1 MPGAKAKAT
10 MGNLIDFKQVLTQI
24 VGFLIFLW
32 LIRKYAWGPVLETL
46 ENRRQKIAADLA
58 HAERERVD
66 AAALKSDL
74 DRQLKGID
82 AQARAKVQEAVVEG
96 QKLAAEIKT
105 DAQAQARARLQRAES
120 EIEGERAKA
129 QKALHEDLA
138 RMAVL
143 GAEKILRKKL
153 DETEQ
158 RRLIA
163 EFIADVK
170 EAR

>member
-1 MPGAKAKAT
+1 

-46 ENRRQKIAADLA
+46 EARRAKIVSDLA
-58 HAERERVD
+58 HAEKEMQD
-66 AAALKSDL
+66 AAALKADL

-82 AQARAKVQEAVVEG
+82 AQARAKIQEAVAEG
-96 QKLAAEIKT
+96 QAMAAEIKT
-105 DAQAQARARLQRAES
+105 DAQVQARARLQRAEG

-129 QKALHEDLA
+129 EKALQEDIA
-138 RMAVL
+138 RMAVA

-153 DETEQ
+153 DEAEQ
-158 RRLIA
+158 RRLVA
-163 EFIADVK
+163 EYIADVK
-170 EAR
+170 EAH

>member
-1 MPGAKAKAT
+1 

-46 ENRRQKIAADLA
+46 ENRRAKIVSDLA
-58 HAERERVD
+58 HAEKEMQD
-66 AAALKSDL
+66 AALLKADL

-82 AQARAKVQEAVVEG
+82 AQARAKIQEAVAEG
-96 QKLAAEIKT
+96 QTMAAEIKA
-105 DAQAQARARLQRAES
+105 DAQTQARARLARAEG

-129 QKALHEDLA
+129 QKALQEDIA
-138 RMAVL
+138 RMAVT

-153 DETEQ
+153 DDAEQ
-158 RRLIA
+158 RRLVA

-170 EAR
+170 EAH